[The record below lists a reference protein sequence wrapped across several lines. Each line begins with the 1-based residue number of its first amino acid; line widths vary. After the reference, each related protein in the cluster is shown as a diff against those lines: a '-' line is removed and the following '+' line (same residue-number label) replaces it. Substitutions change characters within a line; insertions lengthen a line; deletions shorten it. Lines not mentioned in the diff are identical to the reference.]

1 MATIIDGKALAK
13 KIRENL
19 KKECEELKKEG
30 KTMVFVTHSL
40 GSAQELCDRS
50 VWLSNGVIKMDGAT
64 NEVIEK
70 YLDETK

>member
-1 MATIIDGKALAK
+1 
-13 KIRENL
+13 
-19 KKECEELKKEG
+19 
-30 KTMVFVTHSL
+30 MVFVTHSL

-70 YLDETK
+70 YLEETK